1 MKEVSILGATGSIGL
16 NTIEVISR
24 HPDKYTVFALSANKS
39 WQKML
44 LLCKTHMPTYAVL
57 VDPDAAESLRKTA
70 PEGVTVLSG
79 ENALIEIASH
89 KEVDYVMAA
98 VVGSTGME
106 STLAAVGAGKRV
118 MLANK
123 ESLVL
128 AGDLLIN
135 AAKKSGAELIPV
147 DSEHS
152 AIFQCLQ
159 GGIDGLKK
167 IQLTASGGPFL
178 KTPIHELKHVTPE
191 QACQHPN
198 WTMGKKISVDSATMM
213 NKGLEVIEAT
223 FLFGLSSNQI
233 EVVIHPQ
240 SIIHS
245 FVYFNDGSV
254 LSQLGLPDMRSA
266 ISYALSYPERQDSGV
281 EDLDLTK
288 QKPLEFISPNMSIFP
303 CLGLAYE
310 ALKQGK
316 NAPGTLNA
324 SNEIA
329 VEAFLGNKIG
339 FLDISKTIE
348 KTLLDVPVSNVDT
361 LARVVEND
369 QLSRQIA
376 RSVIESSA

>member
-16 NTIEVISR
+16 NTLEVISR
-24 HPDKYTVFALSANKS
+24 HTDKYKVFALSANKS

-98 VVGSTGME
+98 VVGSAGMA
-106 STLAAVGAGKRV
+106 STLAAVDAGKRV

-191 QACQHPN
+191 RACQHPN

-288 QKPLEFISPNMSIFP
+288 QKPLEFISPNMSTFP

-361 LARVVEND
+361 LERVVEND

>member
-16 NTIEVISR
+16 NTLEVISR
-24 HPDKYTVFALSANKS
+24 HTDKYKVFALSANKS

-98 VVGSTGME
+98 VVGSAGMA
-106 STLAAVGAGKRV
+106 STLAAVDAGKRV

-198 WTMGKKISVDSATMM
+198 WTMGEKISVDSATMM

-266 ISYALSYPERQDSGV
+266 ISYALSYPERHNSGV

-288 QKPLEFISPNMSIFP
+288 QKPLEFISPNMAIFP

-361 LARVVEND
+361 LERVVEND

>member
-1 MKEVSILGATGSIGL
+1 MKKVSILGATGSIGL
-16 NTIEVISR
+16 NTLEVISR
-24 HPDKYTVFALSANKS
+24 HPDKYKIFALSANKS
-39 WQKML
+39 WEKML

-57 VDPDAAESLRKTA
+57 IDPDAAESLRKTA
-70 PEGVTVLSG
+70 PEGVAVLSG
-79 ENALIEIASH
+79 ENALVEIASH

-98 VVGSTGME
+98 VVGSAGMA
-106 STLAAVGAGKRV
+106 STLAAVDAGKRV

-135 AAKKSGAELIPV
+135 ATKKSGAELIPV

-178 KTPIHELKHVTPE
+178 KTSIHELGHVTPE

-198 WTMGKKISVDSATMM
+198 WIMGKKISVDSATMM
-213 NKGLEVIEAT
+213 NKGLEVIEAN
-223 FLFGLSSNQI
+223 FLFGLNSNQI

-245 FVYFNDGSV
+245 FVYFNDGSI

-288 QKPLEFISPNMSIFP
+288 QKPLEFISPDMAIFP

-324 SNEIA
+324 ANEIA

>member
-1 MKEVSILGATGSIGL
+1 MKKVSILGATGSIGL
-16 NTIEVISR
+16 NTLEVISR

-57 VDPDAAESLRKTA
+57 IDPDAAESLRKTA

-98 VVGSTGME
+98 VVGSAGMA
-106 STLAAVGAGKRV
+106 STLAAVDAGKRV

-135 AAKKSGAELIPV
+135 ATKKSGAELIPV

-198 WTMGKKISVDSATMM
+198 WTMGEKISVDSATMM
-213 NKGLEVIEAT
+213 NKGLEVIEAN

-281 EDLDLTK
+281 GDLDLTK
-288 QKPLEFISPNMSIFP
+288 QKPLEFISPNMAIFP

-324 SNEIA
+324 ANEIA

>member
-1 MKEVSILGATGSIGL
+1 MKKVSILGATGSIGL
-16 NTIEVISR
+16 NTLEVISR
-24 HPDKYTVFALSANKS
+24 HPDKYTVFALSAHKS
-39 WQKML
+39 WKKML

-57 VDPDAAESLRKTA
+57 IDPDAAESLRKTA

-79 ENALIEIASH
+79 ENSLIEIASH

-98 VVGSTGME
+98 VVGSAGMA
-106 STLAAVGAGKRV
+106 STLAAVDSGKRV

-135 AAKKSGAELIPV
+135 ATKKSGAELIPV

-213 NKGLEVIEAT
+213 NKGLEVIEAN
-223 FLFGLSSNQI
+223 FLFGLSSSQI

-281 EDLDLTK
+281 GDLDLTK
-288 QKPLEFISPNMSIFP
+288 QKPLEFILPNMSVFS

-324 SNEIA
+324 ANEVA

>member
-16 NTIEVISR
+16 NTLEVISR
-24 HPDKYTVFALSANKS
+24 HTDKYKVFALSANKS

-98 VVGSTGME
+98 VVGSAGMA
-106 STLAAVGAGKRV
+106 STLAAVDTGKRV

-191 QACQHPN
+191 RACQHPN

-266 ISYALSYPERQDSGV
+266 ISYALSYPERHNSGV

-288 QKPLEFISPNMSIFP
+288 QKPLEFISPNMAIFP
-303 CLGLAYE
+303 CLDLAYE

-361 LARVVEND
+361 LERVVEND

>member
-16 NTIEVISR
+16 NTLEVISR
-24 HPDKYTVFALSANKS
+24 HTDKYKVFALSANKS

-98 VVGSTGME
+98 VVGSAGMA
-106 STLAAVGAGKRV
+106 STLAAVDTGKRV

-191 QACQHPN
+191 RACQHPN
-198 WTMGKKISVDSATMM
+198 WTMGEKISVDSATMM

-266 ISYALSYPERQDSGV
+266 ISYALSYPERHNSGV

-288 QKPLEFISPNMSIFP
+288 QKPLEFISPNMAIFP

-361 LARVVEND
+361 LERVVEND

>member
-16 NTIEVISR
+16 NTLEVISR
-24 HPDKYTVFALSANKS
+24 HTDKYKVFALSANKS

-98 VVGSTGME
+98 VVGSAGMA
-106 STLAAVGAGKRV
+106 STLAAVDAGKRV

-191 QACQHPN
+191 RACQHPN

-266 ISYALSYPERQDSGV
+266 ISYALSYPERHNSGV

-288 QKPLEFISPNMSIFP
+288 QKPLEFISPNMAIFP

-361 LARVVEND
+361 LERVVEND

>member
-16 NTIEVISR
+16 NTLEVISR
-24 HPDKYTVFALSANKS
+24 HTDKYKVFALSANKS

-98 VVGSTGME
+98 VVGSAGMA
-106 STLAAVGAGKRV
+106 STLAAVDTGKRV

-191 QACQHPN
+191 RACQHPN

-240 SIIHS
+240 SIVHS

-266 ISYALSYPERQDSGV
+266 ISYALSYPERHNSGV

-288 QKPLEFISPNMSIFP
+288 QKPLEFISPNMSAFP

-361 LARVVEND
+361 LERVVEND

>member
-1 MKEVSILGATGSIGL
+1 
-16 NTIEVISR
+16 
-24 HPDKYTVFALSANKS
+24 
-39 WQKML
+39 
-44 LLCKTHMPTYAVL
+44 MPTYAVL

-98 VVGSTGME
+98 IVGSTGME

-135 AAKKSGAELIPV
+135 AAKKSGADLIPV

-152 AIFQCLQ
+152 AIFQCLE
-159 GGIDGLKK
+159 GGIGGLKK

-213 NKGLEVIEAT
+213 NKGLEVIEAN
-223 FLFGLSSNQI
+223 FLFGLNSNQI

-288 QKPLEFISPNMSIFP
+288 QKPLEFISPNMAIFP

-324 SNEIA
+324 ANEIA
-329 VEAFLGNKIG
+329 VDAFLGKKIG

-348 KTLLDVPVSNVDT
+348 KTILAAPASNVDT
-361 LARVVEND
+361 LAKVMEND

>member
-16 NTIEVISR
+16 NTLEVISR
-24 HPDKYTVFALSANKS
+24 HTDKYKVFALSANKS

-79 ENALIEIASH
+79 ENGLIEIASH

-98 VVGSTGME
+98 IVGSAGMA
-106 STLAAVGAGKRV
+106 STLAAVDAGKRV

-191 QACQHPN
+191 RACQHPN

-266 ISYALSYPERQDSGV
+266 ISYALSYPERHNSGV

-288 QKPLEFISPNMSIFP
+288 QKPLEFISPNMAIFP

-361 LARVVEND
+361 LERVVEND

>member
-16 NTIEVISR
+16 NTLEVISR
-24 HPDKYTVFALSANKS
+24 HTDKYKVFALSANKS

-98 VVGSTGME
+98 VVGSAGMA
-106 STLAAVGAGKRV
+106 STLAAVDTGKRV

-191 QACQHPN
+191 RACQHPN

-213 NKGLEVIEAT
+213 NKGLEVIEAN
-223 FLFGLSSNQI
+223 FLFGLNSNQI

-266 ISYALSYPERQDSGV
+266 ISYALSYPERHNSGV

-288 QKPLEFISPNMSIFP
+288 QKPLEFISPNMAIFP

-361 LARVVEND
+361 LERVVEND

>member
-16 NTIEVISR
+16 NTLEVISR
-24 HPDKYTVFALSANKS
+24 HTDKYKVFALSANKS

-98 VVGSTGME
+98 VVGSAGMA
-106 STLAAVGAGKRV
+106 STLAAVDTGKRV

-191 QACQHPN
+191 RACQHPN
-198 WTMGKKISVDSATMM
+198 WTMGRKISIDSATMM

-266 ISYALSYPERQDSGV
+266 ISYALSYPERHNSGV

-288 QKPLEFISPNMSIFP
+288 QKPLEFISPNMSAFP

-361 LARVVEND
+361 LERVVEND

>member
-1 MKEVSILGATGSIGL
+1 MKKVSILGATGSIGL

-24 HPDKYTVFALSANKS
+24 HPDKYKIFALSANKS

-57 VDPDAAESLRKTA
+57 IDPDAAESLRKTA

-79 ENALIEIASH
+79 ENALIKIASH

-98 VVGSTGME
+98 IVGSAGMA
-106 STLAAVGAGKRV
+106 STLAAVDAGKRV

-135 AAKKSGAELIPV
+135 ATKKSGAELIPV

-198 WTMGKKISVDSATMM
+198 WTMGEKISVDSATMM
-213 NKGLEVIEAT
+213 NKGLEVIEAN
-223 FLFGLSSNQI
+223 FLFGLNSNQI

-281 EDLDLTK
+281 GDLDLTK
-288 QKPLEFISPNMSIFP
+288 QESLEFISPNMAIFP

-324 SNEIA
+324 ANEIA

-348 KTLLDVPVSNVDT
+348 KTLLDTPVSNVDT

>member
-16 NTIEVISR
+16 NTLEVISR
-24 HPDKYTVFALSANKS
+24 HTDKYKVFALSANKS

-191 QACQHPN
+191 RACQHPN

-266 ISYALSYPERQDSGV
+266 ISYALSYPERHNSGV

-288 QKPLEFISPNMSIFP
+288 QKPLEFISPNMSAFP

-361 LARVVEND
+361 LERVVEND

>member
-1 MKEVSILGATGSIGL
+1 MKKVSILGATGSIGL
-16 NTIEVISR
+16 NTLEVISR
-24 HPDKYTVFALSANKS
+24 HPDKYKIFALSANKS

-57 VDPDAAESLRKTA
+57 IDPDAAESLRKTA

-98 VVGSTGME
+98 VVGSAGMA
-106 STLAAVGAGKRV
+106 STLAAVDAGKRV

-128 AGDLLIN
+128 AGDLLIS

-178 KTPIHELKHVTPE
+178 KMPIHELKHVTPE

-281 EDLDLTK
+281 GDLDLTK
-288 QKPLEFISPNMSIFP
+288 QKPLEFISPNMATFP
-303 CLGLAYE
+303 CLSLAYE

-324 SNEIA
+324 ANEIA

>member
-1 MKEVSILGATGSIGL
+1 MKKVSILGATGSIGL
-16 NTIEVISR
+16 NTLEVISR
-24 HPDKYTVFALSANKS
+24 HPDKYKVFALSANKS

-57 VDPDAAESLRKTA
+57 IDPDAAESLRKTA

-98 VVGSTGME
+98 VVGSAGME
-106 STLAAVGAGKRV
+106 STLAAVDAGKRV

-135 AAKKSGAELIPV
+135 ATKKSGAELIPV

-198 WTMGKKISVDSATMM
+198 WTMGEKISVDSATMM
-213 NKGLEVIEAT
+213 NKGLEVIEAN

-266 ISYALSYPERQDSGV
+266 ISYALSYPERQVSGV
-281 EDLDLTK
+281 GDLDLTK
-288 QKPLEFISPNMSIFP
+288 QESLEFISPNMAIFP

-324 SNEIA
+324 ANEIA

-348 KTLLDVPVSNVDT
+348 KTLLDTPVSNVDT

>member
-16 NTIEVISR
+16 NTLEVISR
-24 HPDKYTVFALSANKS
+24 HTDKYKVFALSANKS

-98 VVGSTGME
+98 VVGSAGMA
-106 STLAAVGAGKRV
+106 STLAAVDTGKRV

-191 QACQHPN
+191 RACQHPN

-266 ISYALSYPERQDSGV
+266 ISYALSYPERHNSGV

-361 LARVVEND
+361 LERVVEND

>member
-16 NTIEVISR
+16 NTLEVISR
-24 HPDKYTVFALSANKS
+24 HTDKYKVFALSANKS

-98 VVGSTGME
+98 VVGSAGMA
-106 STLAAVGAGKRV
+106 STLAAVDAGKRV

-191 QACQHPN
+191 RACQHPN

-266 ISYALSYPERQDSGV
+266 ISYALSYPERHNSGV

-288 QKPLEFISPNMSIFP
+288 QKPLEFISPNMAIFP

-324 SNEIA
+324 ANEIA

-361 LARVVEND
+361 LERVVEND

>member
-1 MKEVSILGATGSIGL
+1 MKKVSILGATGSIGL

-24 HPDKYTVFALSANKS
+24 HPDKYKIFALSANKS

-57 VDPDAAESLRKTA
+57 IDPDAAESLRKTA

-98 VVGSTGME
+98 VVGSAGMA
-106 STLAAVGAGKRV
+106 STLAAVNAGKRV

-198 WTMGKKISVDSATMM
+198 WTMGEKISVDSATMM
-213 NKGLEVIEAT
+213 NKGLEVIEAN
-223 FLFGLSSNQI
+223 FLFGLNSNQI

-288 QKPLEFISPNMSIFP
+288 QKPLEFISPNMAIFP

-324 SNEIA
+324 ANEIA
-329 VEAFLGNKIG
+329 VEAFLRNKIG

-348 KTLLDVPVSNVDT
+348 KTLLEVPVSNVDT

>member
-16 NTIEVISR
+16 NTLEVISR
-24 HPDKYTVFALSANKS
+24 HTDKYKVFALSANKS

-98 VVGSTGME
+98 VVGSAGMA
-106 STLAAVGAGKRV
+106 STLAAVDTGKRV

-191 QACQHPN
+191 RACQHPN

-213 NKGLEVIEAT
+213 NKGLEVIEAN

-266 ISYALSYPERQDSGV
+266 ISYALSYPERHNSGV

-288 QKPLEFISPNMSIFP
+288 QKPLEFISPNMSAFP

-361 LARVVEND
+361 LERVVEND

>member
-1 MKEVSILGATGSIGL
+1 MKKVSILGATGSIGL
-16 NTIEVISR
+16 NTLEVISR
-24 HPDKYTVFALSANKS
+24 HPDKYKVFALSANKS

-57 VDPDAAESLRKTA
+57 IDPDAAESLRKTA
-70 PEGVTVLSG
+70 PEGVAVLSG
-79 ENALIEIASH
+79 ENALVEIASH

-98 VVGSTGME
+98 VVGSAGMA
-106 STLAAVGAGKRV
+106 STLAAVDAGKRV

-135 AAKKSGAELIPV
+135 ATKKSGAELIPV

-178 KTPIHELKHVTPE
+178 KTPIHELKHVTPD

-198 WTMGKKISVDSATMM
+198 WTMGEKISVDSATMM
-213 NKGLEVIEAT
+213 NKGLEVIEAN

-245 FVYFNDGSV
+245 FVYFHDGSV

-266 ISYALSYPERQDSGV
+266 ISYALSYPERQVSGV
-281 EDLDLTK
+281 GDLDLTK
-288 QKPLEFISPNMSIFP
+288 QKPLEFISPNMAIFP

-324 SNEIA
+324 ANEIA

-348 KTLLDVPVSNVDT
+348 KTLLDTPVSNVDT

>member
-1 MKEVSILGATGSIGL
+1 MKKVSILGATGSIGL
-16 NTIEVISR
+16 NTLEVISR
-24 HPDKYTVFALSANKS
+24 HPDKYTVFALSAHKS
-39 WQKML
+39 WKKML

-57 VDPDAAESLRKTA
+57 IDPDAAESLRKTA

-98 VVGSTGME
+98 VVGSAGMA
-106 STLAAVGAGKRV
+106 STLAAVDTGKRV

-135 AAKKSGAELIPV
+135 ATKKSGAELIPV

-159 GGIDGLKK
+159 GGTDGLKK

-178 KTPIHELKHVTPE
+178 KTPIHELKYVTPE

-213 NKGLEVIEAT
+213 NKGLEVIEAN

-281 EDLDLTK
+281 GDLDLTK
-288 QKPLEFISPNMSIFP
+288 QKPLEFILPNMSVFS

-324 SNEIA
+324 ANEVA

>member
-1 MKEVSILGATGSIGL
+1 MKKVSILGATGSIGL
-16 NTIEVISR
+16 NTLEVISR
-24 HPDKYTVFALSANKS
+24 HPDKYTVFALSAHKS
-39 WQKML
+39 WKKML

-57 VDPDAAESLRKTA
+57 IDPDAAESLRKTA
-70 PEGVTVLSG
+70 PEGVTVMSG

-98 VVGSTGME
+98 VVGSAGMA
-106 STLAAVGAGKRV
+106 STLAAVDTGKRV

-135 AAKKSGAELIPV
+135 ATKKSGAELIPV

-178 KTPIHELKHVTPE
+178 KTSIHELRHVTPE

-198 WTMGKKISVDSATMM
+198 WIMGKKISVDSATMM
-213 NKGLEVIEAT
+213 NKGLEVIEAN

-281 EDLDLTK
+281 GDLDLTK
-288 QKPLEFISPNMSIFP
+288 QKPLEFILPNMSVFS
-303 CLGLAYE
+303 CLGLSYE

-324 SNEIA
+324 ADEVA

-376 RSVIESSA
+376 RSVIVSSA

>member
-1 MKEVSILGATGSIGL
+1 MKKVSILGATGSIGL

-24 HPDKYTVFALSANKS
+24 HPDKYKIFALSANKS

-57 VDPDAAESLRKTA
+57 IDPDAAESLRKTA

-79 ENALIEIASH
+79 ENALIKIASH

-98 VVGSTGME
+98 VVGSAGMA
-106 STLAAVGAGKRV
+106 STLAAVDAGKRV

-135 AAKKSGAELIPV
+135 ATKKSGAELIPV

-198 WTMGKKISVDSATMM
+198 WTMGEKISVDSATMM
-213 NKGLEVIEAT
+213 NKGLEVIEAN
-223 FLFGLSSNQI
+223 FLFGLNSNQI

-281 EDLDLTK
+281 GDLDLTK
-288 QKPLEFISPNMSIFP
+288 QKPLEFISPNMAIFP

-324 SNEIA
+324 ANEIA
-329 VEAFLGNKIG
+329 VDAFLGKKIG

-348 KTLLDVPVSNVDT
+348 KTLLDAPVSNVDT

>member
-1 MKEVSILGATGSIGL
+1 MKKVSILGATGSIGL

-24 HPDKYTVFALSANKS
+24 HPDKYKVFALSANKS

-57 VDPDAAESLRKTA
+57 IDPDAAESLRKTA

-98 VVGSTGME
+98 VVGSAGMA
-106 STLAAVGAGKRV
+106 STLAAVDTGKRV

-135 AAKKSGAELIPV
+135 ATKKSGSELIPV

-178 KTPIHELKHVTPE
+178 KTPIHELKHVTPD

-213 NKGLEVIEAT
+213 NKGLEVIEAN
-223 FLFGLSSNQI
+223 FLFGLNSNQI

-281 EDLDLTK
+281 GDLDLTK
-288 QKPLEFISPNMSIFP
+288 QKPLEFILPNMSVFS

-324 SNEIA
+324 ANEVA

>member
-16 NTIEVISR
+16 NTLEVISR
-24 HPDKYTVFALSANKS
+24 HTDKYKVFALSANKS

-98 VVGSTGME
+98 VVGSAGMA
-106 STLAAVGAGKRV
+106 STLAAVDAGKRV

-135 AAKKSGAELIPV
+135 AAKKSGADLIPV

-152 AIFQCLQ
+152 AIFQCLE

-191 QACQHPN
+191 RACQHPN

-213 NKGLEVIEAT
+213 NKGLEVIEAN

-266 ISYALSYPERQDSGV
+266 ISYALSYPERHNSGV

-329 VEAFLGNKIG
+329 VDAFLGNKIG

-361 LARVVEND
+361 LERVVEND

>member
-1 MKEVSILGATGSIGL
+1 MKKVSILGATGSIGL
-16 NTIEVISR
+16 NTLEVISR
-24 HPDKYTVFALSANKS
+24 HPDKYKVFALSAHKS

-57 VDPDAAESLRKTA
+57 IDPDAAESLRKTA
-70 PEGVTVLSG
+70 PEGVAVLSG

-98 VVGSTGME
+98 VVGSAGME
-106 STLAAVGAGKRV
+106 STLAAVDTGKRV

-135 AAKKSGAELIPV
+135 ATKKSGAELIPV

-213 NKGLEVIEAT
+213 NKGLEVIEAN

-281 EDLDLTK
+281 GDLDLTK
-288 QKPLEFISPNMSIFP
+288 QKPLEFILPNMSIFS

-324 SNEIA
+324 ANEVA

>member
-16 NTIEVISR
+16 NTLEVISR
-24 HPDKYTVFALSANKS
+24 HTDKYKVFALSANKS

-98 VVGSTGME
+98 VVGSAGMA
-106 STLAAVGAGKRV
+106 STLAAVDAGKRV

-191 QACQHPN
+191 RACQHPN

-266 ISYALSYPERQDSGV
+266 ISYALSYPERHNSGV

-288 QKPLEFISPNMSIFP
+288 QKPLEFISPNMSTFP
-303 CLGLAYE
+303 CLNLAYE

-361 LARVVEND
+361 LERVVEND

>member
-16 NTIEVISR
+16 NTLEVISR
-24 HPDKYTVFALSANKS
+24 HTDKYKVFALSANKS

-98 VVGSTGME
+98 VVGSAGMA
-106 STLAAVGAGKRV
+106 STLAAVDAGKRV

-135 AAKKSGAELIPV
+135 ATKKSGAELIPV

-191 QACQHPN
+191 RACQHPN

-266 ISYALSYPERQDSGV
+266 ISYALSYPERHNSGV

-288 QKPLEFISPNMSIFP
+288 QKPLEFISPNMSAFP

-361 LARVVEND
+361 LERVVEND

>member
-16 NTIEVISR
+16 NTLEVISR
-24 HPDKYTVFALSANKS
+24 HPDKYKVFALSANKS

-98 VVGSTGME
+98 VVGSAGMA
-106 STLAAVGAGKRV
+106 STLAAVDAGKRV

-266 ISYALSYPERQDSGV
+266 ISYALSYPERHNSGV

-288 QKPLEFISPNMSIFP
+288 QKPLEFISPNMSAFP

-361 LARVVEND
+361 LERVVEND

>member
-16 NTIEVISR
+16 NTLEVISR
-24 HPDKYTVFALSANKS
+24 HPDKYKVFALSANKS

-98 VVGSTGME
+98 VVGSAGMA
-106 STLAAVGAGKRV
+106 STLAAVDAGKRV

-191 QACQHPN
+191 RACQHPN

-266 ISYALSYPERQDSGV
+266 ISYALSYPERHNSGV

-288 QKPLEFISPNMSIFP
+288 QKPLEFISPNMSAFP

>member
-16 NTIEVISR
+16 NTLEVISR
-24 HPDKYTVFALSANKS
+24 HTDKYKVFALSANKS

-98 VVGSTGME
+98 VVGSAGMA
-106 STLAAVGAGKRV
+106 STLAAVDAGKRV

-191 QACQHPN
+191 RACQHPN

-266 ISYALSYPERQDSGV
+266 ISYALSYPERHNSGV

-361 LARVVEND
+361 LERVVEND

>member
-16 NTIEVISR
+16 NTLEVISR
-24 HPDKYTVFALSANKS
+24 HTDKYKVFALSANKS

-106 STLAAVGAGKRV
+106 STLAAVDTGKRV

-191 QACQHPN
+191 RACQHPN

-266 ISYALSYPERQDSGV
+266 ISYALSYPERHNSGV

-288 QKPLEFISPNMSIFP
+288 QKPLEFISPNMAIFP

>member
-1 MKEVSILGATGSIGL
+1 MKKVSILGATGAIGL
-16 NTIEVISR
+16 NTLEVISR
-24 HPDKYTVFALSANKS
+24 HTDKYKVFALSANKS

-98 VVGSTGME
+98 VVGSAGMA
-106 STLAAVGAGKRV
+106 STLAAVDTGKRV

-135 AAKKSGAELIPV
+135 ATKKSGAELIPV

-223 FLFGLSSNQI
+223 LLFGLSSNQI

-266 ISYALSYPERQDSGV
+266 ISYALSYPERHNSGV

-288 QKPLEFISPNMSIFP
+288 QKPLEFISPNMSAFP

-324 SNEIA
+324 ANEIA

-361 LARVVEND
+361 LERVVEND